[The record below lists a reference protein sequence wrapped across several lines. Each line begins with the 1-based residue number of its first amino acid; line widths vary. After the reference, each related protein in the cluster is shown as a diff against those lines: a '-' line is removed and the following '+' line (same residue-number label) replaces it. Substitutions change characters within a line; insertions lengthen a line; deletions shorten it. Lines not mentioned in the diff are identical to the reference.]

1 MWEASIARAGEM
13 QSGSW
18 LTLLNLILSVS
29 RRLKAAISRRMV
41 MSMLGSDFDEFIFLL
56 ALGTRGGILLA
67 WKSSSCTVLNSR
79 VDTSSVSV
87 QFAQDN
93 GIGWWFTGVYG
104 PQADELKIQ
113 FLHELRSVRSVCHGA
128 WAVGGDFNLIYKAED
143 QSNTNLDRSMMG
155 QFRRFFNDLEL
166 QELAL
171 SGRRFTWSN
180 ECEAPTLVRLDRGFL
195 LSLGEFIS

>member
-18 LTLLNLILSVS
+18 LTLLNLIWSVS

-79 VDTSSVSV
+79 VEWSTL
-87 QFAQDN
+87 
-93 GIGWWFTGVYG
+93 
-104 PQADELKIQ
+104 PQ
-113 FLHELRSVRSVCHGA
+113 FLFSLLKTMVLGGGSQESMVLRQMSSK
-128 WAVGGDFNLIYKAED
+128 FNSCK
-143 QSNTNLDRSMMG
+143 NCV
-155 QFRRFFNDLEL
+155 
-166 QELAL
+166 L
-171 SGRRFTWSN
+171 SGRSAMVLGRWVVTLILYTRPRIR
-180 ECEAPTLVRLDRGFL
+180 AIPTLIGL
-195 LSLGEFIS
+195 